1 MATQRILHTRRD
13 AADSLSI
20 SLRKLDSLV
29 REKLIATV
37 RIGRRRLVAHSE
49 LMKFAERHRTK

>member
-1 MATQRILHTRRD
+1 MASQRILLPRRD

-20 SLRKLDSLV
+20 SLRKLDSLIRDRV
-29 REKLIATV
+29 IATV
-37 RIGRRRLVAHSE
+37 RIGRRRLIAHSE